1 MRKRNVNSPCLL
13 FRDVNSAHYG
23 DSFPAAIK
31 ATALSMINTGCQV
44 KVGQQIYARMVA
56 TMSDDIEV
64 LLSQLTLDEKIS
76 LIAGK
81 SQWRTASIERLGI
94 PSLKVSE
101 VIKKQCYSG

>member
-1 MRKRNVNSPCLL
+1 M
-13 FRDVNSAHYG
+13 
-23 DSFPAAIK
+23 AIG
-31 ATALSMINTGCQV
+31 ATALLMINTGYQV
-44 KVGQQIYARMVA
+44 IVGRQIYARMVA
-56 TMSDDIEV
+56 TMSDDIEH

-101 VIKKQCYSG
+101 ILQKQCYSG